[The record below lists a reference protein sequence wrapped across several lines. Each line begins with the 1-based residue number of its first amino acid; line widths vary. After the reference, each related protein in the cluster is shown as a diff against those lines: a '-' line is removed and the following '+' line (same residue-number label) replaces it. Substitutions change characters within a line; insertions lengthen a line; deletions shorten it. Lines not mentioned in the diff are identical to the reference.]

1 LNQVRPPEV
10 DSFAVALSEWL
21 ASFTMPA
28 SLAGEMANVCSG
40 GAPWPAAIGGSAAR
54 RAGWGDAES
63 LVWGIAVGGLAG
75 GLEGASTSLASGVAV
90 GRTPGTAVDGA
101 AGTLLAADGLVAAA
115 HEALGSLGP
124 DRLEIVMSALDQEFG
139 DGGPWGRL
147 GRVGGLAWPVIVPL
161 ALMPAAGTDPQGP
174 WTDYA
179 NAWRVVHGSRGSTEA
194 TVESSSLWNHS
205 AADDATRVL
214 MQAAT
219 DEAHTVQARLTARL
233 ETR

>member
-1 LNQVRPPEV
+1 MSQARPPEV

-21 ASFTMPA
+21 ASFTMPE
-28 SLAGEMANVCSG
+28 SLAGEMADVCSG
-40 GAPWPAAIGGSAAR
+40 GAPWPAAIGGTAAR
-54 RAGWGDAES
+54 RSGWGDAEA
-63 LVWGIAVGGLAG
+63 LIWGIAIGGLAG
-75 GLEGASTSLASGVAV
+75 GLEGVSASLASSVDV

-124 DRLEIVMSALDQEFG
+124 DRLEIVMSALAEEFG

-147 GRVGGLAWPVIVPL
+147 SRVGGVAWPVIVPL
-161 ALMPAAGTDPQGP
+161 ALMPPARTDPQGP

-179 NAWRVVHGSRGSTEA
+179 NAWRAVYGSRDPAEA
-194 TVESSSLWNHS
+194 VGDSNSLWDHPT
-205 AADDATRVL
+205 ADDATRAL

-219 DEAHTVQARLTARL
+219 DEARAVQAELAARL
-233 ETR
+233 ERR

>member
-1 LNQVRPPEV
+1 LSQARPPEV

-21 ASFTMPA
+21 ASFTMPE
-28 SLAGEMANVCSG
+28 SLAGEMADVCSG
-40 GAPWPAAIGGSAAR
+40 GAPWPAAIGGTAAR
-54 RAGWGDAES
+54 RSGWGDAEA
-63 LVWGIAVGGLAG
+63 LIWGIAIGALAG
-75 GLEGASTSLASGVAV
+75 GLEGVSASLASSVDV

-124 DRLEIVMSALDQEFG
+124 DRLEIVMSALAEQFG

-147 GRVGGLAWPVIVPL
+147 SRVGGVAWPVIVPL
-161 ALMPAAGTDPQGP
+161 TLMPPARTDPQGP

-179 NAWRVVHGSRGSTEA
+179 NAWCAVYGSRGPAEA
-194 TVESSSLWNHS
+194 AGDSNSLWDHP
-205 AADDATRVL
+205 AADDATRAL

-219 DEAHTVQARLTARL
+219 DEARAVQVELAARL
-233 ETR
+233 ERR

>member
-1 LNQVRPPEV
+1 MNRSRPPEV

-21 ASFTMPA
+21 ASFTMPE

-54 RAGWGDAES
+54 RSGWGDAES

-75 GLEGASTSLASGVAV
+75 GLEGASASLVSGVDV

-124 DRLEIVMSALDQEFG
+124 DRLKIVMSALDQEFG

-147 GRVGGLAWPVIVPL
+147 ARVGGLAWPVIVPL
-161 ALMPAAGTDPQGP
+161 ALTPAASTDPQGP

-179 NAWRVVHGSRGSTEA
+179 NTWREVYGSRGGTEV
-194 TVESSSLWNHS
+194 TVESSSLWNHP
-205 AADDATRVL
+205 AADDATRTL

-219 DEAHTVQARLTARL
+219 DEARTVQAELASRL
-233 ETR
+233 EAR

>member
-1 LNQVRPPEV
+1 LNQARPPEV

-21 ASFTMPA
+21 ASFTMPE

-40 GAPWPAAIGGSAAR
+40 GAPWPAAIGGTAAR
-54 RAGWGDAES
+54 RSGWGDSES

-75 GLEGASTSLASGVAV
+75 GLEGASTSIASGVDMA
-90 GRTPGTAVDGA
+90 RTPGTAVDGA

-124 DRLEIVMSALDQEFG
+124 DRLEIVMDALDQEFG
-139 DGGPWGRL
+139 DGGPWERL

-161 ALMPAAGTDPQGP
+161 ALMPAAGTDPRGP
-174 WTDYA
+174 WNDYA
-179 NAWRVVHGSRGSTEA
+179 NAWGVVYGSRASTKA
-194 TVESSSLWNHS
+194 TAESSALWSHP
-205 AADDATRVL
+205 AADDATRGL

-219 DEAHTVQARLTARL
+219 DEARTVQARLIARL
-233 ETR
+233 EGS

>member
-1 LNQVRPPEV
+1 MNQARPPEV

-21 ASFTMPA
+21 TSFTMPE

-40 GAPWPAAIGGSAAR
+40 GAPWPAAIGGSAVR
-54 RAGWGDAES
+54 RSGWGDAES

-75 GLEGASTSLASGVAV
+75 GLEGASTSLGTGVDV

-115 HEALGSLGP
+115 HEALGSLSP
-124 DRLEIVMSALDQEFG
+124 DRLEIVMSALDEEFG

-147 GRVGGLAWPVIVPL
+147 GQVGGLAWPVIVPL
-161 ALMPAAGTDPQGP
+161 ALMPAARTDPQGP

-179 NAWRVVHGSRGSTEA
+179 NAWRGVYGSRGPTGA
-194 TVESSSLWNHS
+194 TGDSSSLWNHP
-205 AADDATRVL
+205 AADDATRSL

-219 DEAHTVQARLTARL
+219 DEARTVQAELAARL
-233 ETR
+233 EAR